1 VHFTWRNKT
10 DATASKV
17 ESSDAKGTYPSEKS
31 SRGLARLSNV
41 ETPVILPLGEITVIS
56 AQTILSIQAKIQPK
70 LLSMG
75 HRVLI
80 WSIGWAGL
88 VLGLNLGLA
97 SCNRTTP
104 NAANSPE
111 GRGGPTPVDVAIART
126 GFLTESQ
133 VYMGTTRPQQE
144 VILRSQVEGR
154 LLDLNV
160 DVGDRVV
167 RGQRLASLDDAILR
181 AAVLEAEAEQAA
193 RQAEIS
199 QAQTQVNRARAE
211 VEQAR
216 LTLQQKRADAA
227 RLTRL
232 NRSGA
237 ISLQEAEQARTEA
250 NTAAQALAAT
260 QSQVRDAQQA
270 VTAAQGRL
278 RAQVALVAQARERLS
293 YGIVTSP
300 LSGVVL
306 ERLTETGNLLQ
317 PGGQLLSLGDLSQMK
332 VVVDL
337 AEVALARVRVG
348 QMATVRLDALPDQTF
363 TGRVR
368 RISPLA
374 SNTARLV
381 PVEISLAN
389 PRGQI
394 GSGMLARVEFQS
406 PSSSTVVIPLAA
418 LNGGATGES
427 RGGGRPGGERRSGNR
442 RSGGNRD
449 GDNRS
454 AESPTPAESPT
465 QRPQADSSPSASPS
479 AEESR
484 PDTRQPRA
492 DRPDSRESGEERP
505 RGRRRPRG
513 ERPDRSETS
522 ASPEDASQST
532 VFVVT
537 GSRRRFKVEARPVR
551 LGRQG
556 NGRVE
561 IRSGLLPGERYV
573 VRAGRPLRDGA
584 PVRLSILSE
593 GRGGSRGGNRSRPR
607 DDSRPEDRSGSRPEG
622 RSERP

>member
-1 VHFTWRNKT
+1 M
-10 DATASKV
+10 S
-17 ESSDAKGTYPSEKS
+17 
-31 SRGLARLSNV
+31 
-41 ETPVILPLGEITVIS
+41 
-56 AQTILSIQAKIQPK
+56 
-70 LLSMG
+70 

-80 WSIGWAGL
+80 LGIGWAGL

-97 SCNRTTP
+97 SCNRNAPT
-104 NAANSPE
+104 AANSPE

-126 GFLTESQ
+126 GFLAESQ

-154 LLDLNV
+154 LLDLSVN
-160 DVGDRVV
+160 VGDRVV
-167 RGQRLASLDDAILR
+167 RGQRVANLDDAILR
-181 AAVLEAEAEQAA
+181 AAVLQAEAEQAA

-199 QAQTQVNRARAE
+199 QAQTQVNRARTE

-232 NRSGA
+232 YRSGA
-237 ISLQEAEQARTEA
+237 ISQQVAEQARTDA
-250 NTAAQALAAT
+250 GTAAQVLAAA
-260 QSQVRDAQQA
+260 QAQVRDAQQA
-270 VTAAQGRL
+270 VTVAQGRL
-278 RAQVALVAQARERLS
+278 QAQLALVAQARERLS
-293 YGIVTSP
+293 YGVVTSP

-337 AEVALARVRVG
+337 SEVALARVRVG
-348 QMATVRLDALPDQTF
+348 QLATVRLDALPDQTF
-363 TGRVR
+363 TGRVQ

-389 PRGQI
+389 PQGQI

-406 PSSSTVVIPLAA
+406 PTSSTVVIPLAA

-427 RGGGRPGGERRSGNR
+427 RGGGRSRGEGRSGNR
-442 RSGGNRD
+442 GGGRNRPNPDTERAGGRSPEVSPLSPSG
-449 GDNRS
+449 
-454 AESPTPAESPT
+454 SPTASP
-465 QRPQADSSPSASPS
+465 PGSSPAPSP
-479 AEESR
+479 E
-484 PDTRQPRA
+484 PRS
-492 DRPDSRESGEERP
+492 DEERP
-505 RGRRRPRG
+505 RRGRSRG
-513 ERPDRSETS
+513 DGSDRSETTGN
-522 ASPEDASQST
+522 PENLT
-532 VFVVT
+532 EGTIFVVT
-537 GSRRRFKVEARPVR
+537 GSNRRFKVEARPVR

-561 IRSGLLPGERYV
+561 IRSGLRAGERYV
-573 VRAGRPLRDGA
+573 VRSGRPLRDGA

-593 GRGGSRGGNRSRPR
+593 GRGSGRSRGGNRPETGEETRPGG
-607 DDSRPEDRSGSRPEG
+607 RSEGRSQG